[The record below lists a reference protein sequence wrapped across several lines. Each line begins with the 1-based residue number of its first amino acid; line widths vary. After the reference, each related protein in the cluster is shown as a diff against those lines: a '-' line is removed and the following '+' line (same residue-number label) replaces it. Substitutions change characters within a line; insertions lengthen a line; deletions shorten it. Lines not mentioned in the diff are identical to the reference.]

1 MDLGPDL
8 IGPSPALAEI
18 REQIGRLLT
27 RQAESGRLLPVLLQ
41 GETGTGKT
49 MIARLMHRASSR
61 RVGPYVAVSL
71 MDTPESLIETAL
83 FGQERGAFTDAREA
97 RDGFFRSAH
106 RGTIFLDEITE
117 ISSGVQA
124 KLLKVIEE
132 RAIRRVGSTRLE
144 PVDVWIIAASNRDLA
159 RAVEERL
166 FRKDL
171 YHRLAVV
178 TLRIPPLRERLEDVI
193 PLAEHFLAQACFD
206 YHLPPHRFTDE
217 ARAALVAYD
226 WPGNIRELSS
236 VIERVTLNS
245 DTTNVS
251 AAMLGL
257 ARRVR
262 DESGSRA
269 RGEQEVGRD
278 DTTERERLLQALD
291 AAGGN
296 ISRAADRLGL
306 SRNTFRYRLEK
317 HGLRTSSPGG
327 PERVEPPSVES
338 PTLAPSAA
346 PPPVDEPPASGRVP
360 PARAHDEGAGLPIR
374 VRWERRRLT
383 FLRAEFGGHEPGSI
397 VAPAGHPF
405 EILVDKVQSF
415 GGRLEDLSAGGIVAV
430 FGLDS
435 GEDAPTRAGHAAMAM
450 QRAAERT
457 RSGEA
462 GAPPLRVGIH
472 IDELPVGQTGN
483 AINIDRDAK
492 RAVERVLD
500 TLVDGPVTDGIWV
513 SQAAAPYLDR
523 RFGLAA
529 EGGALGPERVWRL
542 AGRVGV
548 GSSSDRLPARFVGR
562 RQHLDLLHMQL
573 GSAIEGRGQVVG
585 IVGEAGIGKSRL
597 LHEFRQSL
605 AGRAVTWLVGD
616 CFSYGTAI
624 PYLPVLEVL
633 RQNFALL
640 ETDRPED
647 MVAKVQA
654 GLDALDMR
662 DSAPY
667 LFHLLGITEGTEKV
681 GALSPEALR
690 ARTLE
695 TLRQMSLRA
704 SQQRPL
710 VVAIED
716 LHWIDKTSEEFIAT
730 LVEVL
735 SGAPI
740 LFLATYR
747 PGYRPPWIDRSF
759 ATQIPLPPLSAEEGL
774 TVVRSVLRS
783 DDVPDATAQLILGKA
798 KGNPFFLEELSRVVR
813 EQGELGAVRAVPGT
827 IHDVVL
833 ARIERLPDT
842 ARRLLETAAVL
853 GSEVSERVLH
863 EVWDTSDELHAVLRE
878 LIATEFLYEYVAGDG
893 PVYGFKHTFFQEV
906 AYQGLPVG
914 QCRTLHAAAG
924 QALERLYA
932 GRLQEVYDRLAFHYS
947 RAHSAEKAVDYLT
960 RSAGWA
966 ARGHAHTEA
975 VQALEEAL
983 VHVQLL
989 PEPGRHRRRLD
1000 LVLRRASSLLPLG
1013 RLQETL
1019 DLLLREHE
1027 GPGKV
1032 SDSGLSSHYFLLL
1045 GRTYSF
1051 LGDYERAAEH
1061 ARLAIE
1067 EAERSGDRA
1076 MMGKAHCLLAEDTP
1090 FSGQAP
1096 LGIQHGRQAI
1106 ALLESTTERWW
1117 LGQAH
1122 FAVGLN
1128 HAVIGDFGPALKA
1141 LARAED
1147 IGKRLEDRRLGA
1159 FAGWGIGAV
1168 HIAMGHWEAGLEACR
1183 RTLDSSPDP
1192 LNRAIAA
1199 GWLGFAHLE
1208 SDDPR
1213 RAIPA
1218 LESAVERLRDFR
1230 YRHFEGW
1237 FTAFLAEAHRAS
1249 GDPAKARELA
1259 ARALQVARDAK
1270 LPLGVAWALHV
1281 LGRVAADIGN
1291 LDEADAYLVQ
1301 AHETFVRIQSQ
1312 WERGRIALDLARL
1325 ARARGRSA
1333 DAAGYLREG
1342 RDIFRKL
1349 EIPHYVERAEKL
1361 AVELNVALDP
1371 TVER

>member
-8 IGPSPALAEI
+8 IGQSPSLVEV
-18 REQIGRLLT
+18 REQIARLLT
-27 RQAESGRLLPVLLQ
+27 RQAESGRLLPVLIE

-61 RVGPYVAVSL
+61 RTGPYVAVSL
-71 MDTPESLIETAL
+71 LDTPETLIEPAL

-117 ISSGVQA
+117 ISPAVQA

-144 PVDVWIIAASNRDLA
+144 PVDVWIIAASNRNLT
-159 RAVEERL
+159 RAVEQHL

-236 VIERVTLNS
+236 VIERVALNS
-245 DTTNVS
+245 DSTEVS
-251 AAMLGL
+251 AATLGL
-257 ARRVR
+257 SPRRRHDMASRTRVEP
-262 DESGSRA
+262 DGDGESG
-269 RGEQEVGRD
+269 
-278 DTTERERLLQALD
+278 ERERLLEALD
-291 AAGGN
+291 AEGGN

-306 SRNTFRYRLEK
+306 SRNTFRYRLGK
-317 HGLRTSSPGG
+317 HGPRG
-327 PERVEPPSVES
+327 
-338 PTLAPSAA
+338 
-346 PPPVDEPPASGRVP
+346 PASGGPGRIEP
-360 PARAHDEGAGLPIR
+360 PPIEKLPPPGAAAPTARDEAPTPEPGAPALPRADGITLPLK

-383 FLRAEFGGHEPGSI
+383 FLRAEFGGHSPGSL
-397 VAPAGHPF
+397 APSVGHPF
-405 EILVDKVQSF
+405 EILIDKVQSF
-415 GGRLEDLSAGGIVAV
+415 GGRIEDLSVGGIVAV

-450 QRAAERT
+450 QRAADRA

-472 IDELPVGQTGN
+472 INELSVGQTGN

-492 RAVERVLD
+492 RAMDRVLD
-500 TLVDGPVTDGIWV
+500 TLVATQGTEGIWV
-513 SQAAAPYLDR
+513 SNAAAPYLDR
-523 RFGLAA
+523 RFALSA
-529 EGGALGPERVWRL
+529 EGASLGSDRIWRL
-542 AGRVGV
+542 TGRAGV
-548 GSSSDRLPARFVGR
+548 GASSDRLPAQFVGR

-573 GSAIEGRGQVVG
+573 ASAIEGRGQVVG
-585 IVGEAGIGKSRL
+585 IVGEAGMGKSRL
-597 LHEFRQSL
+597 LHEFRASL
-605 AGRAVTWLVGD
+605 AGRAVTWIAGD

-647 MVAKVQA
+647 IVEKVQA
-654 GLDALDMR
+654 GLDALGMR
-662 DSAPY
+662 GSAPY
-667 LFHLLGITEGTEKV
+667 LFHILGITEGTEALS
-681 GALSPEALR
+681 ALSPEALR

-695 TLRQMSLRA
+695 TIRQMSLRA

-730 LVEVL
+730 MVEIL
-735 SGAPI
+735 AGASI

-759 ATQIPLPPLSAEEGL
+759 ATQIPLPPLSAEDGL
-774 TVVRSVLRS
+774 TVVRSVLRAEE
-783 DDVPDATAQLILGKA
+783 VPDATARLILGKA

-813 EQGELGAVRAVPGT
+813 EQGEFGAVPAVPGT

-853 GSEVSERVLH
+853 GSEVSARVLH
-863 EVWDTSDELHAVLRE
+863 EVWDDHDDLHAVLRD
-878 LIATEFLYEYVAGDG
+878 LTATEFLYEYAAGDG

-906 AYQGLPVG
+906 AYEGLPVG
-914 QCRTLHAAAG
+914 SRQTLHAAAG
-924 QALERLYA
+924 RALERLYD

-947 RAHSAEKAVDYLT
+947 RAGSAEKAVEYLA
-960 RSAGWA
+960 RSAAWA

-983 VHVQLL
+983 VHVQRL

-1013 RLQETL
+1013 RLKESL
-1019 DLLLREHE
+1019 DLLLREHDGLE
-1027 GPGKV
+1027 RV
-1032 SDSGLSSHYFLLL
+1032 SDPGLASHYYLLL

-1061 ARLAIE
+1061 ARLAIK

-1076 MMGKAHCLLAEDTP
+1076 AMGKAHCLLAEDTP

-1096 LGIQHGRQAI
+1096 AGIQHGRQAI

-1128 HAVIGDFGPALKA
+1128 HAVIGDFAPALDA
-1141 LARAED
+1141 LARAEE

-1159 FAGWGIGAV
+1159 FAGWVIGAV
-1168 HIAMGHWEAGLEACR
+1168 HIAMGRWVAGLEACR

-1213 RAIPA
+1213 RAIPE
-1218 LESAVERLRDFR
+1218 LERAIERMRDFR

-1237 FTAFLAEAHRAS
+1237 FTAFLAEAHRAA

-1270 LPLGVAWALHV
+1270 LPLGIAWALHV
-1281 LGRVAADIGN
+1281 LGRVAADIGD
-1291 LDEADAYLVQ
+1291 LDEAEGHLVQ
-1301 AHETFVRIQSQ
+1301 AQEIFTRIQSQ
-1312 WERGRIALDLARL
+1312 WERGRLTLDLARL
-1325 ARARGRSA
+1325 AYARGH
-1333 DAAGYLREG
+1333 AAGAAEYLREG

-1349 EIPHYVERAEKL
+1349 AIPHYVERAEKL
-1361 AVELNVALDP
+1361 AMELNVALDLNV
-1371 TVER
+1371 TG